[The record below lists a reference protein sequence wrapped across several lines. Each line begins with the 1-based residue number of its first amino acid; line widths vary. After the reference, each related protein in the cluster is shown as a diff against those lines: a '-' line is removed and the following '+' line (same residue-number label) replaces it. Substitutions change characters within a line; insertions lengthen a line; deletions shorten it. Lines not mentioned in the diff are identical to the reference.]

1 MLRPGGFATS
11 CACAW
16 LGLGALPAVAMTSGT
31 VATARVA
38 DRLAAI
44 IRRDARQAERSKNDV
59 TVVRRCCGTRALRIH
74 YRVKHSGSIVAG
86 TYVLRLETTRAGV
99 QGVGVFESVSELDR
113 GLGTSGKSTWGFAFV
128 IHHEP
133 RGPNGGW
140 TYGGSYEDGESGGES
155 NGASFGASS
164 LRACRLPRP
173 VPTVLYRE
181 VLGLLTSALRHESA
195 HPSAAA
201 LC

>member
-1 MLRPGGFATS
+1 MSQQECGVYKKGTDALNADPSRPVLNLLRVVLSHERGRSVLARVCSPV
-11 CACAW
+11 
-16 LGLGALPAVAMTSGT
+16 LRT
-31 VATARVA
+31 VARERVGGEP
-38 DRLAAI
+38 
-44 IRRDARQAERSKNDV
+44 DAPSQERPHGPEVWAPVS
-59 TVVRRCCGTRALRIH
+59 
-74 YRVKHSGSIVAG
+74 
-86 TYVLRLETTRAGV
+86 YVLPLETTRAGV

-140 TYGGSYEDGESGGES
+140 TYGGSYEEGESGGES